1 MYVINSMFF
10 ERQKMS
16 CVKGTTIQHLDVN
29 KFMKI
34 KVPVPSLEKQ
44 QKIVDILDRF
54 SSLAESMEIGI
65 PAEIKA
71 NRKRLEY
78 YRDKIFEELK
88 EIA

>member
-44 QKIVDILDRF
+44 KEIVDILDRF
-54 SSLAESMEIGI
+54 SSLAESKEIGI
-65 PAEIKA
+65 PDEIKA
-71 NRKRLEY
+71 IRQRYEY
-78 YRDKIFEELK
+78 YRDEIFESLK
-88 EIA
+88 ECA